1 MFKII
6 ALVACLAVVVSAQYY
21 GEDHGHHKEEH
32 HAHPKYKFEYGV
44 KDAHTGDHKSHWEI
58 RDGDVVKGQYTLT
71 EADGS
76 ERIVDYKADDHNG
89 FEAVVKNVGHGHH

>member
-6 ALVACLAVVVSAQYY
+6 ALLACLAVVVSAQYHPS
-21 GEDHGHHKEEH
+21 GDHKEEA

-44 KDAHTGDHKSHWEI
+44 HDSHTGDHKAQWEI
-58 RDGDVVKGQYTLT
+58 RDGDVVKGQYSLI

-89 FEAVVKNVGHGHH
+89 FEAVVKNVHHGHGPH

>member
-6 ALVACLAVVVSAQYY
+6 ALLACLAVVVSAQHY
-21 GEDHGHHKEEH
+21 GEDHGHQKEEH

-44 KDAHTGDHKSHWEI
+44 KDDHTGDHKSHWEV
-58 RDGDVVKGQYTLT
+58 RDGDVVKGQYTLQ

-76 ERIVDYKADDHNG
+76 HRIVDYKADDHNG
-89 FEAVVKNVGHGHH
+89 FEAVVKNVAHGHH